1 MGGTTMKQKYSI
13 GQFSKKTG
21 TTIRTLH
28 YYDEID
34 LLNPEVTAS
43 GRRIYHDNHL
53 ITLQKIITLKF
64 LGYSLD
70 QIKQFLDDE
79 SWDLQESLLLQR
91 EMMLQK
97 RNQLD
102 HIIKAL
108 DHALHIVDGE
118 EKIDPAIFVAII
130 NGIQEEEEHKKWL
143 NKFFPEHIV
152 DTIYDVPEAK
162 QLEVEKKY
170 ADLISEIKKIVSERI
185 SPIDPRALEIAQTII
200 GIATEL
206 VGEDLATIIQIADD
220 INLEDEPFP
229 NPFTPEEDEWLSQA
243 MEHFES
249 TQKKRTT
256 GGINYE

>member
-1 MGGTTMKQKYSI
+1 MGLWMGGNTMKQHYSI

-28 YYDEID
+28 YYDEIA
-34 LLNPEVTAS
+34 LLTPEVTGS
-43 GRRIYHDNHL
+43 GRRIYNDTHL

-64 LGYSLD
+64 LGYSLN

-79 SWDLQESLLLQR
+79 SWDLHESLSLQR

-97 RNQLD
+97 RKQLD

-143 NKFFPEHIV
+143 NKLFPEHIV
-152 DTIYDVPEAK
+152 DI
-162 QLEVEKKY
+162 L
-170 ADLISEIKKIVSERI
+170 
-185 SPIDPRALEIAQTII
+185 
-200 GIATEL
+200 
-206 VGEDLATIIQIADD
+206 
-220 INLEDEPFP
+220 
-229 NPFTPEEDEWLSQA
+229 FT
-243 MEHFES
+243 MY
-249 TQKKRTT
+249 QKLK
-256 GGINYE
+256 N